1 MKKPIWEPSSE
12 RIERANINRFVRYV
26 REQTG
31 NEDLRRYAPLY
42 EFSVR
47 HPERFW
53 PLVWEFCGIR
63 ASGTFHEVVV
73 DADRLPGARWF
84 PGIRLNFAQNL
95 LRFRDERAAL
105 IGCDSRGQ
113 RQEISYA
120 QLQQQVARAAAGLR
134 AAGLRPGDKVLALL
148 PNGVEAVVALL
159 AAVAAGAVWSAL
171 PLQAPPERIQAAAAA
186 LQPRLLI
193 ATAAAS
199 AHLSDIELRIIVDEA
214 RPGSVHWPELIVAEA
229 PPLQF
234 ELAGFDHP
242 LCVLHGEDG
251 DSSLHSAGG
260 TLIQHLKELLLHA
273 DLKREDH
280 ILHCAQPGQTQWYW
294 LVSALAVG
302 ATLVLADDLDLDSAA
317 SWDLVDQHAVSV
329 LAVTAGQLQ
338 RFADGTQQPQQTHKL
353 LALKTVLA
361 FDGPLPAAVV
371 EQVYARVKPRLML
384 SSLWGDAGGLSFLA
398 LGCPLL
404 PVYSDESGCRG
415 LGMKVEVL
423 DADGAVQHEQ
433 PGRLACLA
441 PFPAL
446 PLGLLGDSDGSRFQA
461 KYFSC
466 FPNTWC
472 RGETACLTA
481 HDGVQAAAAAAA

>member
-12 RIERANINRFVRYV
+12 RIERANINRFVRYA

-95 LRFRDERAAL
+95 LRFRDERLAL
-105 IGCDSRGQ
+105 IGRDGRGQ

-134 AAGLRPGDKVLALL
+134 AAGLRPGDAVLALL
-148 PNGVEAVVALL
+148 PNGIEAVVAML
-159 AAVAAGAVWSAL
+159 ATVAAGAVWSAL
-171 PLQAPPERIQAAAAA
+171 PLQTPRERIQAAAAA
-186 LQPRLLI
+186 LPPRLLI

-199 AHLSDIELRIIVDEA
+199 AHLPDIELRVIVDESQ
-214 RPGSVHWPELIVAEA
+214 PGAVYWPELIVAEA

-280 ILHCAQPGQTQWYW
+280 ILHCAQPGQTQWCW

-302 ATLVLADDLDLDSAA
+302 ATLVLADAIDLDSAA
-317 SWDLVDQHAVSV
+317 TWDLIDQQAISV
-329 LAVTAGQLQ
+329 LCVTAAQLQ
-338 RFADGTQQPQQTHKL
+338 CFADGTQQPLQTHKL
-353 LALKTVLA
+353 LGLKTVLA
-361 FDGPLPAAVV
+361 FDGPLPATAV
-371 EQVYARVKPRLML
+371 EQVYARVKSRLML

-404 PVYSDESGCRG
+404 PVYGDDGGCRG

-423 DADGAVQHEQ
+423 AADGSVQHEQ

-446 PLGLLGDSDGSRFQA
+446 PLGLIGDSDGSRFQA

-472 RGETACLTA
+472 RGELACLTA
-481 HDGVQAAAAAAA
+481 HDGVRAAAVAAA